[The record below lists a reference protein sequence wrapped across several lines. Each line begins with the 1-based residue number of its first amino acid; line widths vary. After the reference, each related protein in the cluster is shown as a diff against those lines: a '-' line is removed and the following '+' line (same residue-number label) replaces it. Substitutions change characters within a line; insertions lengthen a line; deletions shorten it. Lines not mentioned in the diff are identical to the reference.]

1 MPDVTVV
8 EIFAPFRSEQR
19 VPALRAG
26 NNGSGPMKSASS
38 SRSKLHDVS
47 SVSLFPLATLPHAD
61 DRIVTTH
68 TADVKQRR

>member
-1 MPDVTVV
+1 MPDAAVV
-8 EIFAPFRSEQR
+8 EILAPFRSEQR

-47 SVSLFPLATLPHAD
+47 SVHAD